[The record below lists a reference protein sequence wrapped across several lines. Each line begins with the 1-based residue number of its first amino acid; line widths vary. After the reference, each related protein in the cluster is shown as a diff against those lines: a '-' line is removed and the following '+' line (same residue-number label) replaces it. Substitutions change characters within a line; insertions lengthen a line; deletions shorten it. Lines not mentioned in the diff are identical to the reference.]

1 MEQGQF
7 IHPINHVLNLNAY
20 GGVQLTGRISIDGG
34 ARWSKNLDQKQSS
47 VGLNLTTNWQIHPD
61 WQLSTSLY
69 QNQQR
74 FTPEFIFDPL
84 KPVTQL
90 NQQMQKNISVLLR
103 LRYQWQAGSQR
114 PVMSGSSDAPTGSIK
129 GSIFLDD
136 NQNGTRDASERGA
149 SQVTV
154 ILDERYSVRTNE
166 LGEFE
171 FPLVA
176 VGTHQL
182 RVSSD
187 ELPLPYYFEDSKARL
202 SVDVQVHDTARI
214 EFGAVRRR

>member
-1 MEQGQF
+1 M
-7 IHPINHVLNLNAY
+7 LNLNAY
-20 GGVQLTGRISIDGG
+20 GSVQLTGQISIDGG

-47 VGLNLTTNWQIHPD
+47 VGLNLTTNWQINPD

-84 KPVTQL
+84 QPVTHL
-90 NQQMQKNISVLLR
+90 NQQTQKNVSVLLR
-103 LRYQWQAGSQR
+103 LRYQWQAGSPR

-149 SQVTV
+149 SQITV
-154 ILDERYSVRTNE
+154 ILDERYSLHTND

-176 VGTHQL
+176 IGMHQL

-187 ELPLPYYFEDSKARL
+187 ELPLPYYFEDNKARQTV
-202 SVDVQVHDTARI
+202 SVQVRDTTQV
-214 EFGAVRRR
+214 EFGAVKRR